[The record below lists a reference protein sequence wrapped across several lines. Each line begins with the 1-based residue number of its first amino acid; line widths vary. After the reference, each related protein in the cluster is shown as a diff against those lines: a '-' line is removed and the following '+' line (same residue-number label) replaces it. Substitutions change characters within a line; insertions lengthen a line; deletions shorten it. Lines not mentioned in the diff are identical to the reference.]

1 MSVYSIFFY
10 LIAAVMILSTALAV
24 TRKNMVHAVL
34 FLVISFLAS
43 ALLFFL
49 LGAPLP
55 GILEV
60 VIYAGA
66 IMVLFLFVVM
76 MIRIRAPEGSG
87 FLFWHYLGAGGLSA
101 VYVAACLLLIRHAGP
116 GTGAPMAAAVAAP
129 ADFGQYLFERHWL
142 GIEIVS
148 LLLLVALIGVFHLG
162 LSRAGQRSGKGGAH

>member
-49 LGAPLP
+49 LGAPLL

-76 MIRIRAPEGSG
+76 MIRIRAPEGPG
-87 FLFWHYLGAGGLSA
+87 FLLWHCLGAAGLSA
-101 VYVAACLLLIRHAGP
+101 FYVAACLLLIRHSGP
-116 GTGAPMAAAVAAP
+116 GAPMPAAFAAP

-148 LLLLVALIGVFHLG
+148 LLLLVALIGVLHLG
-162 LSRAGQRSGKGGAH
+162 LSRAGRRSGKGGAH